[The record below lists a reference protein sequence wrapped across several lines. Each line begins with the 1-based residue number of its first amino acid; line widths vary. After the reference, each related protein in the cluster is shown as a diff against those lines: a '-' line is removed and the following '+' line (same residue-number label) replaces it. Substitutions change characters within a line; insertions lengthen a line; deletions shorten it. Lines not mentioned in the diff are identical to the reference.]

1 MAIQIGCGS
10 WSDAEYRNLL
20 YPPGLPA
27 TSRLSGYAR
36 WFGHVE
42 VNAGF
47 YTIPS
52 AAAVAKWDEQTPP
65 GFLFDFKLHKTL
77 SGHGTRI
84 FDLPMAL
91 RPPGSSPG
99 QPIPRD
105 GKLQAEIVAYT
116 LEQLR
121 PLREKGKLGTFLLL
135 LSPAFVPSTRQLE
148 ELDPII
154 EALRPYVL
162 SVELRKRAWV
172 DGPAL
177 ASTLAYFRE
186 RGVAWVAVDMPR
198 IEAKNVM
205 PAIDEVTCPELSYLR
220 LHGRNAEGYLHG
232 KTAADRFHYD
242 YSPAELEEIVGRIRT
257 LAAQARNV
265 RVVASNHSADFAP
278 KAALALM
285 RSLGQK
291 VPEMETVKEEL
302 IGMGLIKRK
311 MD

>member
-10 WSDAEYRNLL
+10 WSDAEYRNIL

-27 TSRLSGYAR
+27 TSRLSGYAQ

-52 AAAVAKWDEQTPP
+52 AASVAKWDEQTPP
-65 GFLFDFKLHKTL
+65 GFIFDFKLHKTL

-105 GKLQAEIVAYT
+105 GGLQAEIVAYT

-121 PLREKGKLGTFLLL
+121 PLQEKGKLGTFLLL
-135 LSPAFVPSTRQLE
+135 LAPAFIPDKRKLE

-154 EALRPYVL
+154 EALRPHVL
-162 SVELRKRAWV
+162 SVELRQRAWV
-172 DGPAL
+172 QGSVL

-198 IEAKNVM
+198 IDAKNAM
-205 PAIDEVTCPELSYLR
+205 PAIDEVTNPDLSYLR
-220 LHGRNAEGYLHG
+220 LHGRNAEGYLRG
-232 KTAADRFHYD
+232 KTAANRFHYD
-242 YSPAELEEIVGRIRT
+242 YSPAELEEIGGRIRK
-257 LAAQARNV
+257 LADQARNV
-265 RVVASNHSADFAP
+265 RVVASNHSEDFAP

-285 RSLGQK
+285 KMLGQK
-291 VPEMETVKEEL
+291 VPEMETVKENL
-302 IGMGLIKRK
+302 MAQGLIKRK
-311 MD
+311 D